1 MLKKRDTQ
9 KIASGSTAWSVPSDG
24 KKVMRFISRSPEETT
39 EIGLQLGRLLNA
51 GDIVGLYGDLG
62 AGKTVMVKGIAK
74 ALGIDEREIA
84 SASYTIIAE
93 YETEPPFVHIDLYRI
108 EQGAELSEL
117 GIRSITGGRSISVIE
132 WAEKALGE
140 LQEDIIKV
148 RLQGLD
154 EQTREIIVEG
164 LNEKDRHHR

>member
-1 MLKKRDTQ
+1 MLKRRHPQ
-9 KIASGSTAWSVPSDG
+9 ENASWSPVSSLPSKG
-24 KKVMRFISRSPEETT
+24 KKVRRFISRSPEETSA
-39 EIGLQLGRLLNA
+39 IGLQLGRLLNA
-51 GDIVGLYGDLG
+51 GDVVGLYGDLG

-74 ALGIDEREIA
+74 AFGIDEREIA

-93 YETEPPFVHIDLYRI
+93 YETEPPFIHIDLYRI
-108 EQGAELSEL
+108 EQADELCEL

-154 EQTREIIVEG
+154 EQTREITVEG
-164 LNEKDRHHR
+164 LYEKDRHHR

>member
-1 MLKKRDTQ
+1 MLKRRHPQ
-9 KIASGSTAWSVPSDG
+9 KNASWSPVSSLPSKG
-24 KKVMRFISRSPEETT
+24 KKVRRFISRSPEETT
-39 EIGLQLGRLLNA
+39 EIGFQLGRLLNA

-74 ALGIDEREIA
+74 AFGIDEREIA

-108 EQGAELSEL
+108 EQGDELCEL

-154 EQTREIIVEG
+154 EQTREITVEG
-164 LNEKDRHHR
+164 LYEKDRHHR

>member
-1 MLKKRDTQ
+1 
-9 KIASGSTAWSVPSDG
+9 
-24 KKVMRFISRSPEETT
+24 MRFISRSPEETT

>member
-1 MLKKRDTQ
+1 MLKKRHPQ
-9 KIASGSTAWSVPSDG
+9 SVASESPVSSVPSEG
-24 KKVMRFISRSPEETT
+24 KKVRRFISRSPEETAG
-39 EIGLQLGRLLNA
+39 IGLQLGRLLKA

-93 YETEPPFVHIDLYRI
+93 YETEPPFIHIDLYRI
-108 EQGAELSEL
+108 EHGAELGEL

-140 LQEDIIKV
+140 LHEDIIKV

-154 EQTREIIVEG
+154 EQTREITIEG
-164 LNEKDRHHR
+164 LNEKDRNHR